1 MTQIPNMIFLVPLY
15 KTPLNSPVA
24 YYLRQKPL
32 LVSFLYR
39 KYRANYN
46 SCIYI
51 PSHPVCKW
59 QCVCMRMCL
68 SVHSGSFI
76 CILSQA
82 GRQAGFWQGPEL
94 WNGLSLQFCRWL
106 DQPIPL
112 YLAEGSPNPI
122 AAVLFCEI
130 LFHFTT
136 LTDKKR
142 AHTLVPAQKTPRHI
156 YLAEQ
161 KHRENNLYGTWI
173 CLNAHIVSCK
183 YNHLHIYTFFHT
195 RALTQCTAERSHTH
209 THPCTRACHLRR
221 HTDTN
226 PIIRARRWQTTQPWV
241 VVKTKAIHI
250 LRNERSV
257 QLTLFLPCS
266 PDSPLS
272 FLLQIICTRKPSIF
286 LQLCDF

>member
-1 MTQIPNMIFLVPLY
+1 MSWNDPDEFSWFLFVRHPKIYL
-15 KTPLNSPVA
+15 
-24 YYLRQKPL
+24 YYLRQKLL

-39 KYRANYN
+39 KCRACYS

-136 LTDKKR
+136 LMDKKR
-142 AHTLVPAQKTPRHI
+142 ACTLVPAQDPMPHLFSWTEAQRKQCI
-156 YLAEQ
+156 SYIEMF
-161 KHRENNLYGTWI
+161 K
-173 CLNAHIVSCK
+173 CAHI
-183 YNHLHIYTFFHT
+183 
-195 RALTQCTAERSHTH
+195 
-209 THPCTRACHLRR
+209 
-221 HTDTN
+221 
-226 PIIRARRWQTTQPWV
+226 
-241 VVKTKAIHI
+241 
-250 LRNERSV
+250 
-257 QLTLFLPCS
+257 
-266 PDSPLS
+266 
-272 FLLQIICTRKPSIF
+272 
-286 LQLCDF
+286 